1 MKRRK
6 FLRTA
11 GYSPAAACFVPQL
24 SGKNGNM
31 QASVLSSVSQPK
43 EVSVAVKD
51 NIVFVETPTLSATIE
66 KIEVIEDP
74 RSKLRGIFDPQ

>member
-6 FLRTA
+6 FLLTA
-11 GYSPAAACFVPQL
+11 GYSPTAACFVPQL

-66 KIEVIEDP
+66 KIEVIQV
-74 RSKLRGIFDPQ
+74 RSKHFPYDM